1 MATTKKETVKKV
13 AGAKAKAKETKKAA
27 KQPVGKAKKAGTK
40 KVTAKKAA
48 QEKKEAPMLRLIK
61 NDPYL
66 ADYSAAINGRHQAV
80 FDKIKTLTDG
90 GKQTL
95 SDLQMDISI
104 SVSIRL
110 IRIG

>member
-48 QEKKEAPMLRLIK
+48 QVLRQFLANSYPKLI
-61 NDPYL
+61 
-66 ADYSAAINGRHQAV
+66 H
-80 FDKIKTLTDG
+80 
-90 GKQTL
+90 
-95 SDLQMDISI
+95 
-104 SVSIRL
+104 SV
-110 IRIG
+110 